1 MDSAMRHVRLPTQ
14 EFRRTGQHRIEP
26 QRRLMAAVL
35 QTVLD
40 DVRGPSRRAAGRHAH
55 EQARAYVAST
65 DRSWPFS
72 FENVCEAIG
81 IDADRM
87 REQLS
92 VPGPSG
98 SGVIGRNDGLAGAGA
113 LCGVTVVPQQQIGFE
128 QRRV

>member
-1 MDSAMRHVRLPTQ
+1 MRHVRLPTQ
-14 EFRRTGQHRIEP
+14 ELRPTGRHRIEP
-26 QRRLMAAVL
+26 PRRLMAAVL

-40 DVRGPSRRAAGRHAH
+40 DVRGPSRRAAGPHAH

-92 VPGPSG
+92 VPESSG
-98 SGVIGRNDGLAGAGA
+98 SGVIGANDGLLCARAAGSP
-113 LCGVTVVPQQQIGFE
+113 LSLSS
-128 QRRV
+128 R

>member
-1 MDSAMRHVRLPTQ
+1 MREDKQRDEARQAADAGAPA
-14 EFRRTGQHRIEP
+14 TGQHRIEP

-55 EQARAYVAST
+55 EQARAYVASK

-87 REQLS
+87 REQLT
-92 VPGPSG
+92 VPGRPARGSSDAMTALRARARAVGSPPSLH
-98 SGVIGRNDGLAGAGA
+98 SR
-113 LCGVTVVPQQQIGFE
+113 
-128 QRRV
+128 

>member
-1 MDSAMRHVRLPTQ
+1 MRHGRLPTQ

-81 IDADRM
+81 IDADLM

-92 VPGPSG
+92 VPGSSG
-98 SGVIGRNDGLAGAGA
+98 SGVIGHNRG
-113 LCGVTVVPQQQIGFE
+113 GFAPA
-128 QRRV
+128 RGYCLSSSR

>member
-1 MDSAMRHVRLPTQ
+1 MRHVRLPRQ
-14 EFRRTGQHRIEP
+14 ELRPTGQHRIEP

-98 SGVIGRNDGLAGAGA
+98 SGSWAAITALRARARAAGSP
-113 LCGVTVVPQQQIGFE
+113 LSLSS
-128 QRRV
+128 R

>member
-1 MDSAMRHVRLPTQ
+1 MRHVGLPTQ
-14 EFRRTGQHRIEP
+14 ELRPTGLHRIEP

-35 QTVLD
+35 QAVLD
-40 DVRGPSRRAAGRHAH
+40 DVRGPYRQAAGRHAH

-81 IDADRM
+81 IDADLM

-92 VPGPSG
+92 VPGSSG
-98 SGVIGRNDGLAGAGA
+98 SGVIGHNRG
-113 LCGVTVVPQQQIGFE
+113 GFAPA
-128 QRRV
+128 RGYCLSSSR

>member
-1 MDSAMRHVRLPTQ
+1 MIDSAMRHVRLPTH
-14 EFRRTGQHRIEP
+14 EHRPTGQRRIEP
-26 QRRLMAAVL
+26 PRRLMAAVL

-81 IDADRM
+81 IDADLM

-92 VPGPSG
+92 VPGSSG
-98 SGVIGRNDGLAGAGA
+98 SGVIGRNRG
-113 LCGVTVVPQQQIGFE
+113 GFAPARGYWLSS
-128 QRRV
+128 RR

>member
-1 MDSAMRHVRLPTQ
+1 MRDVRLPTQ
-14 EFRRTGQHRIEP
+14 ELRPTGPHRIEP

-40 DVRGPSRRAAGRHAH
+40 DVRGPSRRAAGPHAH

-92 VPGPSG
+92 VPGRPARG
-98 SGVIGRNDGLAGAGA
+98 SSDAMTA
-113 LCGVTVVPQQQIGFE
+113 LRARARAAESPLSI
-128 QRRV
+128 RSR